1 VTQQPKG
8 SSPDPIGDL
17 QRWLLRTGVRGVSR
31 GVGGHVRTVFG
42 GNRTTTDVWEAATA
56 PPPEEAPECAW
67 CPICRAARMMRSSG
81 PGLASHV
88 AAAGDTLA
96 TVVLEAVST
105 VESAL
110 AAAQRAAA
118 ENGARSGQGKSGG
131 PTHTAPSPDS
141 WGVVTVEEDAAEAGG
156 DGGAKAGGEAAAAPR
171 QPGPAGAPSSPAAGE
186 TVDGQQ
192 PDGGAPPQTPGGSP
206 REPDDRG

>member
-1 VTQQPKG
+1 MTQQPKG
-8 SSPDPIGDL
+8 PSPDPIGDL
-17 QRWLLRTGVRGVSR
+17 QRWLLRSGVRGVSR
-31 GVGGHVRTVFG
+31 GVGDQVRGVFG
-42 GNRTTTDVWEAATA
+42 GGRPTTDVWEAATT

-81 PGLASHV
+81 PGLASHM

-96 TVVLEAVST
+96 TAVLEAVST

-118 ENGARSGQGKSGG
+118 ENGAAARSGQEGQGKDGAHTHSGS
-131 PTHTAPSPDS
+131 SPDS
-141 WGVVTVEEDAAEAGG
+141 WGVVTVEEETG
-156 DGGAKAGGEAAAAPR
+156 AAPR
-171 QPGPAGAPSSPAAGE
+171 EPGPGAKPGASAAGE
-186 TVDGQQ
+186 APSGR
-192 PDGGAPPQTPGGSP
+192 PDEGAPPQAAGGSP

>member
-8 SSPDPIGDL
+8 SGPDPIGDL
-17 QRWLLRTGVRGVSR
+17 QRWILRSGVRGVSR
-31 GVGGHVRTVFG
+31 GVGGQVRTMFG

-118 ENGARSGQGKSGG
+118 ENGARSAQAKSGG
-131 PTHTAPSPDS
+131 PTHTAPSPHS
-141 WGVVTVEEDAAEAGG
+141 WGVVTVEEEAPG
-156 DGGAKAGGEAAAAPR
+156 DGAKAGGAAAAAPP
-171 QPGPAGAPSSPAAGE
+171 QPGPAGTPGAHAAGE
-186 TVDGQQ
+186 AVDGQQ
-192 PDGGAPPQTPGGSP
+192 PDGDAPPQTPGGSP